1 MGAGIDIIAGWED
14 SSVWQND
21 GGMAVAN
28 SPGLGAS
35 VGVAVSVIHDAIVDF
50 TVSDDL
56 SLLGFSYSSS
66 VDATLNVSA
75 TNTIT
80 VAGAAVFGANS
91 KLVGIGGGFMDVAGS
106 VQLGG
111 GDAGIYTITGG
122 LTLTKTTGAATSFA
136 IANLDTVDVVGATIA
151 CDSFNQAPGTDF
163 NLGDAGNPAV
173 LNFDGPNNFLTV
185 GRINLA
191 TASEFIVSAGA
202 AVTSD
207 GPLAFVNAVGTAGAL
222 TIDGSLTVLD
232 GLTCDGLSDITVSST
247 GTLTASA
254 GDITIADATL
264 TNQGTISVTTNTLA
278 TTGTGLIANS
288 AGAVVSVGT
297 GIISAAMTT
306 AADFTLAVTAAA
318 SAQVTAALDFGL
330 NAQVT
335 VAAGADVAFAGVVS
349 SADGFIATGA
359 TAADQIDFSADVSGS
374 DAVFGSVHAT
384 VGAKANCTQSLS
396 IEDGAMFEVASG
408 ADLYAPVI
416 DVSDPNSELVV
427 DGTVH
432 LENSLGITETI
443 AGGVVTVTADGVI
456 MVEVAEVLINT
467 GADLTINGD
476 LTTDNGGFFVT
487 GSGTAE
493 VTFSGD
499 VTGDGLDLST
509 VVATVATATSVTV
522 DYFASADDVMLTVDG
537 GLTVATAATLSGLVT
552 VSSTGTFVSSAL
564 ADLDASGSLNVD
576 AGGSASFSGDV
587 VGSNVGGIDSLGGS
601 LTFDT
606 VDVSAKVNANAAST
620 VNVNGAVSFSRAISV
635 LGGIT
640 GTAGASIVLTS
651 ETAAEEIHY
660 ISGAVTVDSI
670 EVDVDTVLVAGGLD
684 TGADV
689 TVEGAVEIDGTADVS
704 FGSLELAASSEFTV
718 DASGDDFAA
727 VDVSG
732 AVTFTGSN
740 QEVTVVWD
748 SEVSTPFT
756 VMEYAS
762 YSGTAPEATLIA
774 SAGVSRRALLQTTEE
789 PTTAMPTGDPE
800 KSCELEWQ
808 DDKLVVACSDDSA
821 ASSSPRL
828 P

>member
-35 VGVAVSVIHDAIVDF
+35 VGVAVSVIHDAIVNF

-91 KLVGIGGGFMDVAGS
+91 KLVGIGGGFIDVAGS

-191 TASEFIVSAGA
+191 TDSEFIVSAGA

-359 TAADQIDFSADVSGS
+359 TAADQIDFSADVS
-374 DAVFGSVHAT
+374 
-384 VGAKANCTQSLS
+384 
-396 IEDGAMFEVASG
+396 
-408 ADLYAPVI
+408 
-416 DVSDPNSELVV
+416 DPNSELVV
-427 DGTVH
+427 DGAVH

-456 MVEVAEVLINT
+456 MVEVADVTIDPPMSGSGEVLINT

-660 ISGAVTVDSI
+660 IS
-670 EVDVDTVLVAGGLD
+670 
-684 TGADV
+684 
-689 TVEGAVEIDGTADVS
+689 
-704 FGSLELAASSEFTV
+704 
-718 DASGDDFAA
+718 
-727 VDVSG
+727 
-732 AVTFTGSN
+732 
-740 QEVTVVWD
+740 
-748 SEVSTPFT
+748 
-756 VMEYAS
+756 
-762 YSGTAPEATLIA
+762 
-774 SAGVSRRALLQTTEE
+774 
-789 PTTAMPTGDPE
+789 
-800 KSCELEWQ
+800 
-808 DDKLVVACSDDSA
+808 
-821 ASSSPRL
+821 
-828 P
+828 

>member
-1 MGAGIDIIAGWED
+1 MG
-14 SSVWQND
+14 
-21 GGMAVAN
+21 
-28 SPGLGAS
+28 
-35 VGVAVSVIHDAIVDF
+35 
-50 TVSDDL
+50 
-56 SLLGFSYSSS
+56 
-66 VDATLNVSA
+66 
-75 TNTIT
+75 
-80 VAGAAVFGANS
+80 
-91 KLVGIGGGFMDVAGS
+91 
-106 VQLGG
+106 
-111 GDAGIYTITGG
+111 
-122 LTLTKTTGAATSFA
+122 
-136 IANLDTVDVVGATIA
+136 A

-191 TASEFIVSAGA
+191 TDSEFIVSAGA

-278 TTGTGLIANS
+278 TTGTGL
-288 AGAVVSVGT
+288 
-297 GIISAAMTT
+297 
-306 AADFTLAVTAAA
+306 
-318 SAQVTAALDFGL
+318 

-384 VGAKANCTQSLS
+384 VGAKANYTQSLS

-427 DGTVH
+427 DGAVH

-456 MVEVAEVLINT
+456 MVEVADVTIDPPMSGSGEVLINT

-651 ETAAEEIHY
+651 ETAAEEIH
-660 ISGAVTVDSI
+660 
-670 EVDVDTVLVAGGLD
+670 
-684 TGADV
+684 
-689 TVEGAVEIDGTADVS
+689 
-704 FGSLELAASSEFTV
+704 
-718 DASGDDFAA
+718 
-727 VDVSG
+727 
-732 AVTFTGSN
+732 
-740 QEVTVVWD
+740 
-748 SEVSTPFT
+748 
-756 VMEYAS
+756 
-762 YSGTAPEATLIA
+762 
-774 SAGVSRRALLQTTEE
+774 
-789 PTTAMPTGDPE
+789 
-800 KSCELEWQ
+800 
-808 DDKLVVACSDDSA
+808 
-821 ASSSPRL
+821 
-828 P
+828 

>member
-1 MGAGIDIIAGWED
+1 MG
-14 SSVWQND
+14 
-21 GGMAVAN
+21 
-28 SPGLGAS
+28 
-35 VGVAVSVIHDAIVDF
+35 
-50 TVSDDL
+50 
-56 SLLGFSYSSS
+56 
-66 VDATLNVSA
+66 
-75 TNTIT
+75 
-80 VAGAAVFGANS
+80 
-91 KLVGIGGGFMDVAGS
+91 
-106 VQLGG
+106 
-111 GDAGIYTITGG
+111 
-122 LTLTKTTGAATSFA
+122 
-136 IANLDTVDVVGATIA
+136 A

-191 TASEFIVSAGA
+191 TDSEFIVSAGA

-278 TTGTGLIANS
+278 TA
-288 AGAVVSVGT
+288 GT

-359 TAADQIDFSADVSGS
+359 TAADQIDLSADVSGS

-384 VGAKANCTQSLS
+384 VGAKANYTQSLS

-443 AGGVVTVTADGVI
+443 AGGVVTVTADGVT
-456 MVEVAEVLINT
+456 MVEVADVTIDPPMSGSGELLINT

-670 EVDVDTVLVAGGLD
+670 EVDVDTVLVADGLD

-821 ASSSPRL
+821 ASSLAPVAMFAAL
-828 P
+828 VAALVAAVFA

>member
-1 MGAGIDIIAGWED
+1 MG
-14 SSVWQND
+14 
-21 GGMAVAN
+21 
-28 SPGLGAS
+28 
-35 VGVAVSVIHDAIVDF
+35 
-50 TVSDDL
+50 
-56 SLLGFSYSSS
+56 
-66 VDATLNVSA
+66 
-75 TNTIT
+75 
-80 VAGAAVFGANS
+80 
-91 KLVGIGGGFMDVAGS
+91 
-106 VQLGG
+106 
-111 GDAGIYTITGG
+111 
-122 LTLTKTTGAATSFA
+122 
-136 IANLDTVDVVGATIA
+136 
-151 CDSFNQAPGTDF
+151 
-163 NLGDAGNPAV
+163 
-173 LNFDGPNNFLTV
+173 
-185 GRINLA
+185 
-191 TASEFIVSAGA
+191 
-202 AVTSD
+202 
-207 GPLAFVNAVGTAGAL
+207 
-222 TIDGSLTVLD
+222 
-232 GLTCDGLSDITVSST
+232 
-247 GTLTASA
+247 
-254 GDITIADATL
+254 
-264 TNQGTISVTTNTLA
+264 
-278 TTGTGLIANS
+278 
-288 AGAVVSVGT
+288 
-297 GIISAAMTT
+297 
-306 AADFTLAVTAAA
+306 
-318 SAQVTAALDFGL
+318 
-330 NAQVT
+330 
-335 VAAGADVAFAGVVS
+335 
-349 SADGFIATGA
+349 
-359 TAADQIDFSADVSGS
+359 
-374 DAVFGSVHAT
+374 
-384 VGAKANCTQSLS
+384 TQSLS

-427 DGTVH
+427 DGAVH

-456 MVEVAEVLINT
+456 MVEVADVTIDPPMSGSGEVLINT

-576 AGGSASFSGDV
+576 AGGSASFTGDV
-587 VGSNVGGIDSLGGS
+587 VGSNGGGIDSLGGS

-660 ISGAVTVDSI
+660 ISGAVT
-670 EVDVDTVLVAGGLD
+670 
-684 TGADV
+684 
-689 TVEGAVEIDGTADVS
+689 
-704 FGSLELAASSEFTV
+704 
-718 DASGDDFAA
+718 
-727 VDVSG
+727 
-732 AVTFTGSN
+732 FTGSN

-762 YSGTAPEATLIA
+762 YSGTAPEASLIA

-800 KSCELEWQ
+800 NSCELEWQ

-821 ASSSPRL
+821 ASSLAPVAMFAAL
-828 P
+828 VAALVAAVFA

>member
-1 MGAGIDIIAGWED
+1 MG
-14 SSVWQND
+14 
-21 GGMAVAN
+21 
-28 SPGLGAS
+28 
-35 VGVAVSVIHDAIVDF
+35 
-50 TVSDDL
+50 
-56 SLLGFSYSSS
+56 
-66 VDATLNVSA
+66 
-75 TNTIT
+75 
-80 VAGAAVFGANS
+80 
-91 KLVGIGGGFMDVAGS
+91 
-106 VQLGG
+106 
-111 GDAGIYTITGG
+111 
-122 LTLTKTTGAATSFA
+122 
-136 IANLDTVDVVGATIA
+136 A

-191 TASEFIVSAGA
+191 TDSEFIVSAGA

-207 GPLAFVNAVGTAGAL
+207 GPLAFVNAVGTSGAL

-306 AADFTLAVTAAA
+306 AAAFTLAVTAAA

-384 VGAKANCTQSLS
+384 VGAKANYTQSLS

-456 MVEVAEVLINT
+456 MVEVADVTIDPPMSGSGELLINT

-564 ADLDASGSLNVD
+564 ADLDASGRSTSMLAVRLPSPVTL
-576 AGGSASFSGDV
+576 SAP
-587 VGSNVGGIDSLGGS
+587 
-601 LTFDT
+601 TW
-606 VDVSAKVNANAAST
+606 AAST
-620 VNVNGAVSFSRAISV
+620 RSV
-635 LGGIT
+635 ALSPLIPST
-640 GTAGASIVLTS
+640 CRPRSTPTPPRRSTSTARCR
-651 ETAAEEIHY
+651 
-660 ISGAVTVDSI
+660 
-670 EVDVDTVLVAGGLD
+670 
-684 TGADV
+684 
-689 TVEGAVEIDGTADVS
+689 
-704 FGSLELAASSEFTV
+704 LAAPS
-718 DASGDDFAA
+718 AS
-727 VDVSG
+727 
-732 AVTFTGSN
+732 
-740 QEVTVVWD
+740 W
-748 SEVSTPFT
+748 
-756 VMEYAS
+756 
-762 YSGTAPEATLIA
+762 
-774 SAGVSRRALLQTTEE
+774 
-789 PTTAMPTGDPE
+789 
-800 KSCELEWQ
+800 
-808 DDKLVVACSDDSA
+808 A
-821 ASSSPRL
+821 ASPVLPAPPLCSPRRRL
-828 P
+828 PRRSTTFPVRSPWTRSRSTSTRSSWPTALTPAPM

>member
-1 MGAGIDIIAGWED
+1 MG
-14 SSVWQND
+14 
-21 GGMAVAN
+21 
-28 SPGLGAS
+28 
-35 VGVAVSVIHDAIVDF
+35 
-50 TVSDDL
+50 
-56 SLLGFSYSSS
+56 
-66 VDATLNVSA
+66 
-75 TNTIT
+75 
-80 VAGAAVFGANS
+80 
-91 KLVGIGGGFMDVAGS
+91 
-106 VQLGG
+106 
-111 GDAGIYTITGG
+111 
-122 LTLTKTTGAATSFA
+122 
-136 IANLDTVDVVGATIA
+136 A

-191 TASEFIVSAGA
+191 TDSEFIVSAGA

-207 GPLAFVNAVGTAGAL
+207 GPFAFVNAVGTAGAL

-254 GDITIADATL
+254 GDIAIADATL

-306 AADFTLAVTAAA
+306 AAAFTLAVTAAA

-359 TAADQIDFSADVSGS
+359 TAADQIEFSADVSGS

-384 VGAKANCTQSLS
+384 VGAKANYTQSLS

-427 DGTVH
+427 DGAVH

-456 MVEVAEVLINT
+456 MVEVADVTIDPPMSGSGEVLINT

-476 LTTDNGGFFVT
+476 LTTDN
-487 GSGTAE
+487 
-493 VTFSGD
+493 
-499 VTGDGLDLST
+499 
-509 VVATVATATSVTV
+509 
-522 DYFASADDVMLTVDG
+522 G

-670 EVDVDTVLVAGGLD
+670 EVDVDTVLVADGLD

-800 KSCELEWQ
+800 NSCELEWQ

-821 ASSSPRL
+821 ASSLAPVAMFAAL
-828 P
+828 VAALVAAVFA

>member
-1 MGAGIDIIAGWED
+1 MG
-14 SSVWQND
+14 
-21 GGMAVAN
+21 
-28 SPGLGAS
+28 
-35 VGVAVSVIHDAIVDF
+35 
-50 TVSDDL
+50 
-56 SLLGFSYSSS
+56 
-66 VDATLNVSA
+66 
-75 TNTIT
+75 
-80 VAGAAVFGANS
+80 
-91 KLVGIGGGFMDVAGS
+91 
-106 VQLGG
+106 
-111 GDAGIYTITGG
+111 
-122 LTLTKTTGAATSFA
+122 
-136 IANLDTVDVVGATIA
+136 A

-191 TASEFIVSAGA
+191 TDSEFIVSAGA

-306 AADFTLAVTAAA
+306 AADFTL
-318 SAQVTAALDFGL
+318 GL
-330 NAQVT
+330 TAQVT

-384 VGAKANCTQSLS
+384 VGAKANYTQSLS

-456 MVEVAEVLINT
+456 MVEVADVTSDPPMSGSGEVLINT

-476 LTTDNGGFFVT
+476 LTTDN
-487 GSGTAE
+487 
-493 VTFSGD
+493 
-499 VTGDGLDLST
+499 
-509 VVATVATATSVTV
+509 
-522 DYFASADDVMLTVDG
+522 G

-670 EVDVDTVLVAGGLD
+670 EVDGLD

-704 FGSLELAASSEFTV
+704 FGSLELA
-718 DASGDDFAA
+718 
-727 VDVSG
+727 
-732 AVTFTGSN
+732 
-740 QEVTVVWD
+740 
-748 SEVSTPFT
+748 
-756 VMEYAS
+756 
-762 YSGTAPEATLIA
+762 
-774 SAGVSRRALLQTTEE
+774 
-789 PTTAMPTGDPE
+789 
-800 KSCELEWQ
+800 
-808 DDKLVVACSDDSA
+808 
-821 ASSSPRL
+821 
-828 P
+828 